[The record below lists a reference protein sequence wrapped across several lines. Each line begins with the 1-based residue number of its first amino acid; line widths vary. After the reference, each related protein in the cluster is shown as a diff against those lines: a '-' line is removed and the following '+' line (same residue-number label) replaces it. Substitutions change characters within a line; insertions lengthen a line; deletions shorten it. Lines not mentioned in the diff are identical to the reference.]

1 MSFKVKVGRSFLLR
15 AEHDSDIIE
24 YLTEFA
30 KKNEVTTA
38 SFSAIGALKSAKLGF
53 YDQEKH
59 VYSEM
64 PLSAS
69 QEISC
74 CLGNISLKEG
84 KPFIHAHAVLSDQN
98 GNTRGGHLLG
108 GRVFA
113 AEIHLIELTGAKL
126 VRKNDVVTGLSL
138 WGI

>member
-30 KKNEVTTA
+30 RKNEITTA
-38 SFSAIGALKSAKLGF
+38 SFTAIGALKSAKLGF
-53 YDQEKH
+53 YNQEKH
-59 VYSEM
+59 EYSEM
-64 PLSAS
+64 TLSAP

-74 CLGNISLKEG
+74 CMGNISLKED
-84 KPFIHAHAVLSDQN
+84 KSFTHAHAVLSDQN
-98 GNTRGGHLLG
+98 GNTRGGHLLAG
-108 GRVFA
+108 KVFA
-113 AEIHLIELTGAKL
+113 AEIHLFELTGAKL
-126 VRKNDVVTGLSL
+126 MRKNDLVTGLSL